1 MKFESIED
9 QPQVEVH
16 FVRHGDTDYLENN
29 YEKKE
34 GLDVIPLDLTEE
46 GVEQIKKSGYE
57 IASRIRPDEELVV
70 LWSSPAWRAQGS
82 ESLIEDIFKKQG
94 IQIYRKSII
103 GSMSPVTKYKDKMSE
118 EESEEKIRENAGR
131 VFNWL
136 RYMAEN
142 AAKMHKKLHIV
153 GVSHHE
159 FLNPI
164 REDIFPFDVGVGPGF
179 QKGENIHIKFYF
191 NKDKRELSISASMRE
206 CTVDNIIF
214 DKEQRKFIQNRSS

>member
-9 QPQVEVH
+9 QPQREVH

-29 YEKKE
+29 FENKE

-46 GVEQIKKSGYE
+46 GIEQIKKSGYE
-57 IASRIRPDEELVV
+57 IASRIKPEEELVV

-82 ESLIEDIFKKQG
+82 ESVIEDIFREKG

-103 GSMSPVTKYKDKMSE
+103 DSMSPVTKYKDRMEK

-136 RYMAEN
+136 RYMAES
-142 AAKMHKKLHIV
+142 AAKMQKKLHIV

-164 REDIFPFDVGVGPGF
+164 REDIFPFDVGIGPGF
-179 QKGENIHIKFYF
+179 QKGENIHIKFCF
-191 NKDKRELSISASMRE
+191 NKDKGVLSISASMRE
-206 CTVDNIIF
+206 HTVDNIIF
-214 DKEQRKFIQNRSS
+214 DKEQRKFIQCQNS